1 MKSTIKHKMGPELR
15 SRLNKCRDVLRS
27 LRSVVVAFSAGTD
40 STFLLAMAVETLGSK
55 NVLAAMGISPSLPE
69 REHLAGRRLAGQI
82 GVELIEVET
91 SELSDPNYTGNPTD
105 RCFYCKSNLF
115 ERLKRLAAE
124 RGYKTVVSGA
134 NADDTGD
141 FRPGLKAGEQMG
153 VRNPLLEAGL
163 TKDEIRIASH
173 GMGLE
178 TWNKPAMACLA
189 SRVPYGDRV
198 TSEKLRRIEQ
208 AEYVLKDLGFPQCR
222 VRDHDILA
230 RIEVPTDAMARIME
244 FRQTLV
250 TSLKSLGYIYITLDM
265 QGFRSGSMN
274 ESLSATIQCE
284 PHEYNASRLNK

>member
-1 MKSTIKHKMGPELR
+1 MNSAIKQKMGAELHG
-15 SRLNKCRDVLRS
+15 RLNKCRDVLRS

-55 NVLAAMGISPSLPE
+55 NVLAAIGISPSLPE
-69 REHLAGRRLAGQI
+69 RERLAGRRLARQI

-91 SELSDPNYTGNPTD
+91 AELSDPNYAGNPTD

-124 RGYKTVVSGA
+124 RGYRTVVSGA

-141 FRPGLKAGEQMG
+141 FRPGLKAGKQLG
-153 VRNPLLEAGL
+153 VCSPLLEAGL

-173 GMGLE
+173 DMGLE

-208 AEYVLKDLGFPQCR
+208 AEYVLNDLGFSQCR
-222 VRDHDILA
+222 VRDHDSLA
-230 RIEVPTDAMARIME
+230 RIEVPVDAIARIME

-274 ESLSATIQCE
+274 ESLAATIQCE
-284 PHEYNASRLNK
+284 PCNASRLNK